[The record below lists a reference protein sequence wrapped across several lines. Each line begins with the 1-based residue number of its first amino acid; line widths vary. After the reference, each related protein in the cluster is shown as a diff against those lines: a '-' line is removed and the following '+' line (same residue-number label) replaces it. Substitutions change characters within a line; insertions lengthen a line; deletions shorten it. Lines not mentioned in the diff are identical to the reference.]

1 MKKHLFIWNSGEKL
15 RNKNRGIIALA
26 LVLLAPF
33 VFAEE
38 LTLQGAMETVFVP
51 VQTQTDPGGGGDD
64 ANQTG
69 IGVFGYSPNGGARF
83 KLMMDASHDRI
94 GMRSYLRFYTSV
106 ADMTANRLDTI
117 WLGVWVKPLDWLR
130 FDVGSI
136 EDWTLW
142 GSFAQ
147 QSFAPYTQRSKDEDA
162 IFTEFYYPS
171 GVLLTARPIEN
182 LFLGVGVPALK
193 SKNSDTPSSYQPSYT
208 LSMEDAEKAYER
220 IQAAIGYTFEGVGLA
235 RFQYVGANPGATV
248 SSVAGDPA
256 ADDAFTIPT
265 VSISNYAKFEG
276 AFAYKGTAGLLVDVG
291 FKIPVEFKQ
300 DDGKFLAPYQVS
312 GGARAD
318 AGKFRIEGRVDAMF
332 GSVAK
337 PYSDLDFKVKF
348 APQVNTHLTPSYKLE
363 NGFTIG
369 FDMGFEWYGETTDQ
383 DGNVIND
390 MDGGSRGGVGAFV
403 RKDFAP
409 GCYVI
414 GGLGYHIGGE
424 LNSVDQKSVFT
435 VPIIFN
441 YTSPKASLL
450 PK

>member
-1 MKKHLFIWNSGEKL
+1 MKKHISILDSVERL

-38 LTLQGAMETVFVP
+38 FTLQGAMETVFVP
-51 VQTQTDPGGGGDD
+51 LQTQTGGGGDD
-64 ANQTG
+64 ASQTG
-69 IGVFGYSPNGGARF
+69 LGIFGYSPNGGARF
-83 KLMMDASHDRI
+83 KLMADASHDRI
-94 GMRSYLRFYTSV
+94 GMRSYLRFYTSGV
-106 ADMTANRLDTI
+106 ENRLDTI

-142 GSFAQ
+142 GSFGQ

-182 LFLGVGVPALK
+182 LFIGVGVPALK
-193 SKNSDTPSSYQPSYT
+193 SKPVSTQPSYT

-220 IQAAIGYTFEGVGLA
+220 IQAAVGYTFEGVGLA
-235 RFQYVGANPGATV
+235 RFQYVGANPEAKITLDEGTPPESFIPSV
-248 SSVAGDPA
+248 SS
-256 ADDAFTIPT
+256 
-265 VSISNYAKFEG
+265 YAKFEG
-276 AFAYKGTAGLLVDVG
+276 AFAYNGTPGLLVDIG
-291 FKIPVEFKQ
+291 FKIPVAFEQ
-300 DDGKFLAPYQVS
+300 DDAEILAPYQIS
-312 GGARAD
+312 GGAK
-318 AGKFRIEGRVDAMF
+318 AGIGKITIEGRVDTLF
-332 GSVAK
+332 GSVIK
-337 PYSDLDFKVKF
+337 PSPSVDDKIKF
-348 APQVNTHLTPSYKLE
+348 APQVNFHLTPSYKTDSS
-363 NGFTIG
+363 FTIG
-369 FDMGFEWYGETTDQ
+369 LDFGLESYGETTDKN
-383 DGNVIND
+383 GNVIQGMN
-390 MDGGSRGGVGAFV
+390 GGTRGGIGAFV

-409 GCYVI
+409 GSYVI
-414 GGLGYHIGGE
+414 GGLGYHFGGE

-435 VPIIFN
+435 IPIIFN